1 MLSERSSDD
10 FHDVRFAGVKGRAVR
25 AKLRLFPRRTLS
37 RGWRSK
43 VRGRFSLPRRYI
55 RASRTE
61 LAGSLEGSE
70 SRVEPEVWCQCWR
83 TELAAVSGVSVGQ
96 SVEEREL
103 WWTSA
108 SGGRVP
114 VGGESPEV
122 GTREGARWRTRGL
135 HGYHSWGKGYVE
147 TTARESLPA
156 PRRSAERALTR

>member
-1 MLSERSSDD
+1 MISTTYTFQGLE
-10 FHDVRFAGVKGRAVR
+10 VKGQGSILASP
-25 AKLRLFPRRTLS
+25 ALYKDEQN
-37 RGWRSK
+37 
-43 VRGRFSLPRRYI
+43 
-55 RASRTE
+55 RASG
-61 LAGSLEGSE
+61 LLWVSGSLEGSE

-156 PRRSAERALTR
+156 PRRSAERASTR